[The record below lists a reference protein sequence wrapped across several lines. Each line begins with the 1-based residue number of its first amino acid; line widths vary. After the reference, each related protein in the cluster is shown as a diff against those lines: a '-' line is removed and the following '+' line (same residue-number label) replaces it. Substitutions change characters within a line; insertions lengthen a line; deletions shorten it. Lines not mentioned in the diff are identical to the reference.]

1 MSERTQYQAKQVN
14 FSPFT
19 PAQTGLLQ
27 RTCACGTHAAGSGAC
42 AECSKEKQTLRRAS
56 LSAPGM
62 GDEMEVP
69 AIVQE
74 VLRTPGQPLDAATRS
89 FVESRFG
96 DNLAM
101 CGGLPMQRRP

>member
-1 MSERTQYQAKQVN
+1 
-14 FSPFT
+14 
-19 PAQTGLLQ
+19 
-27 RTCACGTHAAGSGAC
+27 
-42 AECSKEKQTLRRAS
+42 
-56 LSAPGM
+56 M